1 MRMLRQEMKFVP
13 NLIDSLS
20 SALAKA
26 GERRLTDVDH
36 HGQSAFLP
44 VGSPGSHFHASK
56 DSHLEEAVL
65 RLGQST
71 FGEPVALLD
80 RPFRLVL
87 DPGGRNARAWP
98 CGNDDIPETVTLT
111 RIHVEP
117 AIGQG
122 LFNIHENFAAHRRF
136 CVAELM

>member
-44 VGSPGSHFHASK
+44 VGSRGSHFHASK

-87 DPGGRNARAWP
+87 DPGGRNTRAWP
-98 CGNDDIPETVTLT
+98 CGNDDIPETVTLA

-117 AIGQG
+117 SIAPGP
-122 LFNIHENFAAHRRF
+122 FNLPQTFPPHHPFSVPHP
-136 CVAELM
+136 

>member
-13 NLIDSLS
+13 NLNDSYS
-20 SALAKA
+20 SAKAKA
-26 GERRLTDVDH
+26 VERRLTDVDH

-44 VGSPGSHFHASK
+44 VGSRGSHFHASK

-87 DPGGRNARAWP
+87 DPGGRDPGAWP
-98 CGNDDIPETVTLT
+98 GRHPEIPQTVPL
-111 RIHVEP
+111 
-117 AIGQG
+117 A
-122 LFNIHENFAAHRRF
+122 
-136 CVAELM
+136 